1 MRKADT
7 SPARHEATCKICK
20 HAQREEIER
29 EFIGWTPIGRIAREF
44 KLNRRTVYRHA
55 HAFSL
60 FEERDRGIRKALSRF
75 IERCGN
81 VRPTASAFV
90 QAVAVFARVNANG
103 VWINRNEN
111 TDTNELLDR
120 MSNEELLR
128 YAQEGVLPD
137 WVPTTQ
143 SLIPDTLCRASRER
157 KQ

>member
-1 MRKADT
+1 
-7 SPARHEATCKICK
+7 
-20 HAQREEIER
+20 
-29 EFIGWTPIGRIAREF
+29 
-44 KLNRRTVYRHA
+44 VYRHA
-55 HAFSL
+55 YAFTL

-90 QAVAVFARVNANG
+90 QAVAVFARINANG

-128 YAQEGVLPD
+128 YARDGVLPD
-137 WVPTTQ
+137 WVPNTQ
-143 SLIPDTLCRASRER
+143 SLSPDTLCRAAKER